1 MIFVALASWAQQPE
15 AYRLFDSKG
24 KPIAY
29 DKIIADLAKQDVV
42 FFGEMHNDPINHW
55 LEYKVLNSLCQ
66 SLKGDLSV
74 GMEMFESDNQLIID
88 EYMKGLVSIDRFEE
102 ECRLWPNYSTDY
114 KHIFEFAEEHHLPF
128 VATNVPR
135 RYASIVKEHGL
146 QILDSLNSEA
156 KSFLPKLPIDYETN
170 EQAMSGFALMS
181 MMGKGKKSNPEFM
194 GQAQGLKDA
203 TMAWFIVKNL
213 KRHFI
218 HFNGNYHS
226 DSNDGIVKYLLKYR
240 PGTKVKTIYSVKQE
254 DISTLDSTYLGHG
267 DYYICVP
274 SDMVTSY

>member
-1 MIFVALASWAQQPE
+1 M
-15 AYRLFDSKG
+15 
-24 KPIAY
+24 
-29 DKIIADLAKQDVV
+29 
-42 FFGEMHNDPINHW
+42 
-55 LEYKVLNSLCQ
+55 YKNTLNC
-66 SLKGDLSV
+66 
-74 GMEMFESDNQLIID
+74 
-88 EYMKGLVSIDRFEE
+88 
-102 ECRLWPNYSTDY
+102 
-114 KHIFEFAEEHHLPF
+114 
-128 VATNVPR
+128 
-135 RYASIVKEHGL
+135 
-146 QILDSLNSEA
+146 EA

-203 TMAWFIVKNL
+203 TMAWFIAKNL

-218 HFNGNYHS
+218 HLNGNYHS

-240 PGTKVKTIYSVKQE
+240 PGTKIKTIYSVKQE
-254 DISTLDSTYLGHG
+254 DISSLDETYLGHG

>member
-24 KPIAY
+24 KPVAY
-29 DKIIADLAKQDVV
+29 SKMISDLGKQDVV
-42 FFGEMHNDPINHW
+42 FFGEMHNDPITHW
-55 LEYKVLNSLCQ
+55 LEYKVLASLCQ
-66 SLKGDLSV
+66 QHKGDLSV
-74 GMEMFESDNQLIID
+74 GMEMFEADNQLVID
-88 EYMKGLVSIDRFEE
+88 EYMKGLVSTDRFED

-114 KHIFEFAEEHHLPF
+114 KPIFDFAEENHLPF
-128 VATNVPR
+128 IATNVPR
-135 RYASIVKEHGL
+135 RYASMVKEHGL
-146 QILDSLNSEA
+146 QILDSLNNEA
-156 KSFLPKLPIDYETN
+156 KLYLPQLPIDYETN
-170 EQAMSGFALMS
+170 EQATAGFALMS
-181 MMGKGKKSNPEFM
+181 MMGKGKKSNPEYM

-203 TMAWFIVKNL
+203 TMAWFIAKNM

-240 PGTKVKTIYSVKQE
+240 PGTKIKTIYSVKQE

-274 SDMVTSY
+274 SDMVTTY